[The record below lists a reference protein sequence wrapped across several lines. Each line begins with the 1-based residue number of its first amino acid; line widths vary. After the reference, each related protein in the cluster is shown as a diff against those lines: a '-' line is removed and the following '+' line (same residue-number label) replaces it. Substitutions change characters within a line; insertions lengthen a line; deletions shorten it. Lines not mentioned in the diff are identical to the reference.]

1 MAAEKAG
8 SIPLA
13 LVIVLVL
20 VAAWIL
26 YRVVAPKEVHGNV
39 GTEDPTVTGESVL
52 PGTDVYW
59 SRRVDSIELNDPN
72 NPGIA
77 QEVRD
82 AIFRSNQ
89 AIAADE
95 AEDN

>member
-1 MAAEKAG
+1 MAVEKAG

-13 LVIVLVL
+13 LVLV
-20 VAAWIL
+20 VVIIAAWIL
-26 YRVVAPKEVHGNV
+26 HRVLEPKAARGDVSLG
-39 GTEDPTVTGESVL
+39 DPTVTGDSVL

-59 SRRVDSIELNDPN
+59 GRRVDSIELEDPS
-72 NPGIA
+72 NPAID
-77 QEVRD
+77 QSMRD
-82 AIFRSNQ
+82 LIFRSNN

>member
-1 MAAEKAG
+1 MSEKAG

-13 LVIVLVL
+13 LVLVLVL

-26 YRVVAPKEVHGNV
+26 YRVVAPKEVHGTV
-39 GTEDPTVTGESVL
+39 STEDPTVTGESVL

-59 SRRVDSIELNDPN
+59 GRRVDSIELDDPG
-72 NPGIA
+72 NPAIDPA
-77 QEVRD
+77 MRD
-82 AIFRSNQ
+82 LIWRSNQ